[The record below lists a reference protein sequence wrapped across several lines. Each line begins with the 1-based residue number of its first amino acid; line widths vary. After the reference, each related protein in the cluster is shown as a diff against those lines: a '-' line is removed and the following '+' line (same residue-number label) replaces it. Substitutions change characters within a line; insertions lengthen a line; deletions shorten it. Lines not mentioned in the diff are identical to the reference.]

1 MIKKTLFLLSQ
12 FVDDVEFWFPPGK
25 KSIVEYRSASRV
37 GNYDFDINRK
47 RIKVS
52 ILSTLVLFL
61 SLHSHHLCD
70 KQMVSL
76 LIDLSVGHHRHCGS
90 SWKRKDGV
98 LKTAFEGTLL
108 KL

>member
-70 KQMVSL
+70 KQINGQSIDRSL
-76 LIDLSVGHHRHCGS
+76 WWPSQALRLELEKKGWGS
-90 SWKRKDGV
+90 EDS
-98 LKTAFEGTLL
+98 F
-108 KL
+108 